1 MEHAELVIMIGS
13 RAVCQ
18 ADCSGVGYKSA
29 THVINING
37 DIADVTHYNQTTV
50 LVGDISA
57 ISEALAER
65 LERTAVKAD
74 AAKQAW
80 LTACAAKKKEWRD
93 YRYARFG
100 ASPMADHVWQRP
112 ALGQPAA
119 IKVVADVAKRINAVQ
134 YFDAGEVQANGF
146 QVVEDDRTGD
156 TFTEPGASYMG
167 FAGSA
172 LLAAAAK
179 PMYEA
184 PVSVKVSPV
193 RSSSTT

>member
-1 MEHAELVIMIGS
+1 MRNAELVIMVGS
-13 RAVCQ
+13 RAVRQ
-18 ADCSGVGYKSA
+18 ADCSGIGYKSA
-29 THVINING
+29 KHVINING
-37 DIADVTHYNQTTV
+37 DIADVTHYNQTTA

-57 ISEALAER
+57 ISDALAER

-119 IKVVADVAKRINAVQ
+119 IKVVADFAKRINAVK
-134 YFDAGEVQANGF
+134 YFDAGDVQANGF
-146 QVVEDDRTGD
+146 QVVEDHRPAD
-156 TFTEPGASYMG
+156 TFTET
-167 FAGSA
+167 
-172 LLAAAAK
+172 AA
-179 PMYEA
+179 P
-184 PVSVKVSPV
+184 
-193 RSSSTT
+193 ST

>member
-18 ADCSGVGYKSA
+18 ADCSGIGYKSA

-119 IKVVADVAKRINAVQ
+119 IKGGADLPKRITPAKNFAPGG
-134 YFDAGEVQANGF
+134 APANGF
-146 QVVEDDRTGD
+146 Q
-156 TFTEPGASYMG
+156 
-167 FAGSA
+167 AG
-172 LLAAAAK
+172 
-179 PMYEA
+179 
-184 PVSVKVSPV
+184 
-193 RSSSTT
+193 